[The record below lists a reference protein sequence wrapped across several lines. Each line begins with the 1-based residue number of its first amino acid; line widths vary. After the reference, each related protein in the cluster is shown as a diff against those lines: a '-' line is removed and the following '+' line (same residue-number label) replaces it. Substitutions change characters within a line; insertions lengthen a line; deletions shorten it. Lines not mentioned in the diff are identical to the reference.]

1 MMVVQREEG
10 RLRADGVTELM
21 QQGVQ
26 ATDWT
31 ERRLG
36 SASGDAIV
44 DESRREYRARMMSKQ
59 LRICGILIK
68 ISE

>member
-1 MMVVQREEG
+1 MMV
-10 RLRADGVTELM
+10 DGVTELM

-44 DESRREYRARMMSKQ
+44 DEAVEMRSR
-59 LRICGILIK
+59 
-68 ISE
+68 